1 MKKLTVLL
9 LTVFALTM
17 ILAACGNGGTATST
31 TKTGNGS
38 TAPANEGASDTKTG
52 KPKIAVILKTLNS
65 PFWTQMRDGIKK
77 EADEKGF
84 DVEIFAAQDETDL
97 QGQVKIF
104 EDILSKDF
112 DGVAVAPLTPV
123 NMIPSIVQANN
134 KGIYVVNIDEKINMN
149 ELKNA
154 GGYVLAFA
162 TSDNEKIGAQGG
174 KAIVDA
180 LGKQGGEVAII
191 EGKAG
196 NASGESRKKG
206 AESAFAAASQ
216 IKLVDSQPADWDRQK
231 ALDVAANLLQRYPNL
246 KGIYAAN
253 DTMALAAQQAVE
265 NAGKKDQVVVVG
277 TDGDQEAR
285 DSVAAGSLYATIAQD
300 PAQIGIT
307 SLNKLIDAINTKK
320 QGSVEAEPET
330 VWIDAQLITKK

>member
-1 MKKLTVLL
+1 MKKLAVLL
-9 LTVFALTM
+9 LTVFTLTM

-31 TKTGNGS
+31 TKGDGS
-38 TAPANEGASDTKTG
+38 AAPASEGASDTKTG

-65 PFWTQMRDGIKK
+65 PFWTEMRDGIKK
-77 EADEKGF
+77 EAEEKGI

-104 EDILSKDF
+104 EDILSRDF

-123 NMIPSIVQANN
+123 NLIPSIVQANK

-162 TSDNEKIGAQGG
+162 TSDNEKIGAQGA

-265 NAGKKDQVVVVG
+265 NAGKAGQVVVVG

-300 PAQIGIT
+300 PAEIGIT

-320 QGSVEAEPET
+320 QGSVDAEPET
-330 VWIDAQLITKK
+330 VWIDAKLITKK